1 MVRGARTRQ
10 VAAVPTFIHFIPIL
24 TTVIAL
30 TLAISLAR
38 RYRDR
43 GGAHLMW
50 WAIGAL
56 TYAAGTAV
64 EAAVTIFG
72 WHAPLFRAW
81 YITGALLG
89 GAPLAQ
95 GAVYL
100 HLPRRVAN
108 ALSVALVLTV
118 TIAAVFVLV
127 VPLKYE
133 LVEAHR
139 LTGRVMAWPW
149 VRAFSPFINL
159 YAFIFLVG
167 GAAKSA
173 VQFWRHK
180 ETRARAEG
188 NALIALGALLPGI
201 GGSFTRFGYT
211 EVLYVTEF
219 LGIILIFLGYRRAT
233 LTARVR
239 GASVSAPA
247 IEAPVL
253 R

>member
-1 MVRGARTRQ
+1 
-10 VAAVPTFIHFIPIL
+10 VPGIVNYIPIL

-30 TLAISLAR
+30 SLAVSLAR
-38 RYRDR
+38 RYRER
-43 GGAHLMW
+43 GGPHLLW
-50 WAIGAL
+50 WTIGAL

-64 EAAVTIFG
+64 EASVTLFG
-72 WHAPLFRAW
+72 WHEGLFRAW

-108 ALSVALVLTV
+108 TLSVALVTV
-118 TIAAVFVLV
+118 VVVASVFVLA
-127 VPLKYE
+127 VPINYD
-133 LVEAHR
+133 LVEAQR
-139 LTGRVMAWPW
+139 LTGHVMAWPW

-159 YAFIFLVG
+159 YAFVFLVG
-167 GAAKSA
+167 GALKSA
-173 VQFWRHK
+173 VQFWRRR
-180 ETRARAEG
+180 ETRLRAEG
-188 NALIALGALLPGI
+188 NALIAIGALLPGI

-219 LGIILIFLGYRRAT
+219 LGIILIYLGYRRAT
-233 LTARVR
+233 RSPVAMETPAH
-239 GASVSAPA
+239 ASPLPAPA
-247 IEAPVL
+247 G

>member
-1 MVRGARTRQ
+1 
-10 VAAVPTFIHFIPIL
+10 VPTIVHYIPIL

-30 TLAISLAR
+30 SLAWSLAK
-38 RYRDR
+38 RYRSK
-43 GGAHLMW
+43 GGMHLLW
-50 WAIGAL
+50 WCIGSL

-64 EAAVTIFG
+64 EASVTLFG
-72 WHAPLFRAW
+72 WNEPLFRAW
-81 YITGALLG
+81 YIAGALLG

-100 HLPRRVAN
+100 HLSRRVADV
-108 ALSVALVLTV
+108 LSVVLVTV
-118 TIAAVFVLV
+118 VVVAATFVLL
-127 VPLKYE
+127 VPIQYE

-159 YAFIFLVG
+159 YAFVFLVG

-173 VQFWRHK
+173 IQFWRRR

-188 NALIALGALLPGI
+188 NALIAVGALLPGI

-219 LGIILIFLGYRRAT
+219 IGIILIYLGYLRA
-233 LTARVR
+233 AR
-239 GASVSAPA
+239 GAAAPETIAHDAALAPSV
-247 IEAPVL
+247 

>member
-1 MVRGARTRQ
+1 
-10 VAAVPTFIHFIPIL
+10 VPTFVHYIPIV

-30 TLAISLAR
+30 SLAFSLAR
-38 RYRDR
+38 RFRQR
-43 GGAHLMW
+43 GGPHLFW
-50 WAIGAL
+50 WTIGAL
-56 TYAAGTAV
+56 TYAAGTAI
-64 EAAVTIFG
+64 EASVTLFG
-72 WHAPLFRAW
+72 WHEWLFRGW
-81 YITGALLG
+81 YIAGALLG

-108 ALSVALVLTV
+108 VLAVILVAVVMT
-118 TIAAVFVLV
+118 AATFVLI
-127 VPLKYE
+127 VPVNYE

-159 YAFIFLVG
+159 YAFVFLVG
-167 GAAKSA
+167 GAVKSA
-173 VQFWRHK
+173 VQFWRRR
-180 ETRARAEG
+180 ETRLRAEG
-188 NALIALGALLPGI
+188 NALIAVGGLLPGI

-219 LGIILIFLGYRRAT
+219 IGIILIYLGYLRAT
-233 LTARVR
+233 
-239 GASVSAPA
+239 GASGATETSAHDAPLPA
-247 IEAPVL
+247 TAV

>member
-1 MVRGARTRQ
+1 
-10 VAAVPTFIHFIPIL
+10 VPTLVHYIPIV

-30 TLAISLAR
+30 FLALSLAR
-38 RYRDR
+38 RFRAR
-43 GGAHLMW
+43 GGPHLLW
-50 WAIGAL
+50 WTIGAL

-64 EAAVTIFG
+64 EASVTVFG
-72 WHAPLFRAW
+72 WQEWLFRSW
-81 YITGALLG
+81 YIAGALLG

-95 GAVYL
+95 GAAYL
-100 HLPRRVAN
+100 HLPRRVADI
-108 ALSVALVLTV
+108 LSFVLVAVITV
-118 TIAAVFVLV
+118 AAVFVLV
-127 VPLKYE
+127 VPLNHE
-133 LVEAHR
+133 LVEPYR

-159 YAFIFLVG
+159 YAFVFLVG

-173 VQFWRHK
+173 VYFWRRR

-188 NALIALGALLPGI
+188 NALIAIGALLPGI

-219 LGIILIFLGYRRAT
+219 IGIILIFLGYRRAT
-233 LTARVR
+233 RIA
-239 GASVSAPA
+239 GATETSTHDAALPAPA
-247 IEAPVL
+247 L

>member
-1 MVRGARTRQ
+1 
-10 VAAVPTFIHFIPIL
+10 VPSFVHYIPIVTTFIGL
-24 TTVIAL
+24 AL
-30 TLAISLAR
+30 AASLFG
-38 RYRDR
+38 RYRAK
-43 GGAHLMW
+43 GGTHLLW
-50 WAIGAL
+50 WTIGAL

-64 EAAVTIFG
+64 EASVTLFG
-72 WHAPLFRAW
+72 WHEWLFRAW

-108 ALSVALVLTV
+108 ALSVALVTV
-118 TIAAVFVLV
+118 VVIAATFVVV
-127 VPLKYE
+127 VPLNHA
-133 LVEAHR
+133 LVEPHR

-159 YAFIFLVG
+159 YAFVFLVG

-173 VQFWRHK
+173 MQFWRRR
-180 ETRARAEG
+180 ETRNRAVG
-188 NALIALGALLPGI
+188 NALIAVGALLPGI

-219 LGIILIFLGYRRAT
+219 IGIILIYLGYRRAT
-233 LTARVR
+233 R
-239 GASVSAPA
+239 GAVATETSSHDAPFP
-247 IEAPVL
+247 APVA